1 MRRTCA
7 WQECR
12 KPFETAREDARFCS
26 NNCRAKANKA
36 KHRVGDAVAPPS
48 VPPVAGPASPPPARP
63 KPVALDE
70 GPVEWPDQGDYRGD
84 DTIPKTPVGRI
95 ARLEERLKEL
105 EEDFDGA
112 KADRDAWERARPKVE
127 ALVAGKLAV
136 GSAGPSQDQ
145 LVALVRAELN
155 AVLKGWRERILGQ
168 DQAIATI
175 LEEVD
180 RLARAASTMR
190 APPLA
195 APPSPANGTVD
206 KRVVAK
212 IAEFEEA
219 LEGVR
224 ERLDAV
230 EGDVAEIQQY
240 IVRDAGGGEDEDDS
254 WVDEDEDDDAA

>member
-7 WQECR
+7 WNECR

-36 KHRVGDAVAPPS
+36 KHRIGDTVAPSPGAE
-48 VPPVAGPASPPPARP
+48 VAGPSTAPPPRTAP
-63 KPVALDE
+63 AASDE
-70 GPVEWPDQGDYRGD
+70 EWPDQGDYRGD

-112 KADRDAWERARPKVE
+112 KADREAWERARPRVE
-127 ALVAGKLAV
+127 ALLGGRLAA
-136 GSAGPSQDQ
+136 GSAGQDQ
-145 LVALVRAELN
+145 LVSLVRAELN

-168 DQAIATI
+168 DQAISAI
-175 LEEVD
+175 REEVD
-180 RLARAASTMR
+180 RLARVASTMR
-190 APPLA
+190 ARPVA
-195 APPSPANGTVD
+195 APPTPASGVVD
-206 KRVVAK
+206 KRVAAKVAG
-212 IAEFEEA
+212 IEEA

-230 EGDVAEIQQY
+230 EGNVVEIQEY
-240 IVRDAGGGEDEDDS
+240 IVRAAGGAGDEDDS
-254 WVDEDEDDDAA
+254 WVDEDDDAA

>member
-36 KHRVGDAVAPPS
+36 KHRVVDACAPSSVAPA
-48 VPPVAGPASPPPARP
+48 AGPSPAPPPRP
-63 KPVALDE
+63 TPVALD
-70 GPVEWPDQGDYRGD
+70 GGSTEWPDQGDYRGD

-95 ARLEERLKEL
+95 ARLEERLKDM

-112 KADRDAWERARPKVE
+112 KADWDAWERARPKVE
-127 ALVAGKLAV
+127 ALIGGKLAV

-145 LVALVRAELN
+145 LVALVRAELH
-155 AVLKGWRERILGQ
+155 AVLNGWRERILGQ
-168 DQAIATI
+168 DQTIATI
-175 LEEVD
+175 REEVD
-180 RLARAASTMR
+180 RLARVASTMR

-212 IAEFEEA
+212 IAEFEGA

-230 EGDVAEIQQY
+230 EGEVAEIQQY
-240 IVRDAGGGEDEDDS
+240 IVRAAGGGEDEDDS